1 MQNPDRW
8 RQRLENLNKARAR
21 LVAACAQT
29 NYSELE
35 IAGLVQTY
43 EFTFELCW
51 KTLRDKLLFDGYQ
64 VNSPRETI
72 RQAFQA
78 GMVTDGETWLEALE
92 SRNLFTHTYD
102 DAISR
107 QALNLIKN
115 KYAPLLDGC
124 VDRLNALTAA

>member
-21 LVAACAQT
+21 LAAACAQT

-115 KYAPLLDGC
+115 KYAPLLGECADK
-124 VDRLNALTAA
+124 LNALATA